1 MTRLFLHSLVNNM
14 KLSIIIAS
22 YNTFSL
28 TKKCIESILKY
39 KPSFKFEII
48 VVDDGSTDNSA
59 SKLRNHFKGVKNLI
73 IIENLKNSGYV
84 RTNNRGLI
92 KSKGEYKLLL
102 NSDTVVHQGALDNLV
117 DFASITS
124 DTGVVGSRL
133 LNSDKTV
140 QKSCYHF
147 PTIFNVINYQ
157 NYAPLTNDAS
167 IVDAVVGASFLITPK
182 AYKLIGGLNSKYV
195 SYFEDLDYCR
205 EVKRAGLNVYYLPSS
220 IITHYHGQ
228 SFKKLSAKDSQWK
241 KLIPSSIAYH
251 GYIKHYILFIISW
264 LYQKWIKLKS

>member
-1 MTRLFLHSLVNNM
+1 M

-22 YNTFSL
+22 YNTFNL

-39 KPSFKFEII
+39 KPSFKLEII
-48 VVDDGSTDNSA
+48 VVDDGSTDDSA

-117 DFASITS
+117 DFASITP
-124 DTGVVGSRL
+124 DAGVVASKL
-133 LNSDKTV
+133 LNSDKTT

-147 PTIFNVINYQ
+147 PTIFNAINYQ
-157 NYAPLTNDAS
+157 NFAPTTS
-167 IVDAVVGASFLITPK
+167 EPTVVDAVVGAVFLITPK
-182 AYKLIGGLNSKYV
+182 AYKLVGGLNPKYV

-205 EVKRAGLNVYYLPSS
+205 EVHRKGLKVYYLPSS
-220 IITHYHGQ
+220 IVTHYHGQ
-228 SFKKLSAKDSQWK
+228 TFKKLSDKDNQWK

-264 LYQKWIKLKS
+264 LYQKLRLVLRS

>member
-1 MTRLFLHSLVNNM
+1 M

-22 YNTFSL
+22 YNTFNL
-28 TKKCIESILKY
+28 TKKCIESILKN

-48 VVDDGSTDNSA
+48 VVDDGSTDDSA
-59 SKLRNHFKGVKNLI
+59 SKLRKHFKGIKNVI
-73 IIENLKNSGYV
+73 VIENLKNSGYV

-102 NSDTVVHQGALDNLV
+102 NSDTVVHQAALDQLV
-117 DFASITS
+117 EFASKTA
-124 DTGVVGSRL
+124 DAGVVGSKL
-133 LNSDKTV
+133 LNSDKSV

-157 NYAPLTNDAS
+157 NYAPATNEAVA
-167 IVDAVVGASFLITPK
+167 VDAVVGASFLITPK
-182 AYKLIGGLNSKYV
+182 AYKLVGGLNPKYV

-205 EVKRAGLNVYYLPSS
+205 EVYRKGLKVYYLPSS
-220 IITHYHGQ
+220 IVTHYHGQ
-228 SFKKLSAKDSQWK
+228 TFKKLSDKDNQWK

-264 LYQKWIKLKS
+264 LYQKMKKLTI